1 MEYLPATHV
10 EQYELAIASAALPNA
25 QSVQVEAPM
34 SENFPAAQLV
44 HDEDLTALI
53 ALPAAQLS
61 QVLTPPVEN
70 VPAKQSV
77 HDVEALAPT
86 DLVPVA
92 QVKQLD
98 WDVVAVY
105 APPAHAKHD
114 VAPLEE

>member
-1 MEYLPATHV
+1 MHVEAPDDEYLPA
-10 EQYELAIASAALPNA
+10 A
-25 QSVQVEAPM
+25 QS
-34 SENFPAAQLV
+34 V
-44 HDEDLTALI
+44 HDEDLTALA

-61 QVLTPPVEN
+61 QVLVPPAEY

-105 APPAHAKHD
+105 APAAHAKHD